1 MTALDQLQIESRA
14 LGWRAI
20 ALCVSA
26 LIIAFIV
33 WAYFS
38 SFDQFA
44 VAEGEVA
51 PSDKVKV
58 IQHLEGGVISQL
70 FVNDGQVVKQNDP
83 LVEVDLAI
91 SGTNKDEL
99 AAKLDGLVL
108 TRARLMAESNAQP
121 LALPDD
127 AAKRQPDQAA
137 AEMAT
142 FKARQVELENRLQS
156 DQDRINQADLAVKE
170 LLATNSATATDLDLS
185 RKNLAM
191 SADLLK
197 DGLTSKMDHLE
208 HEREEKLLEG
218 KYNTLQ
224 SSIPKAKAALA
235 EAQRDLDDT
244 RLKFHSDT
252 LQDLGN
258 VEQDIARTQQLLT
271 EAQNRASRRTIRSP
285 VNGIVKNMR
294 YHTIGGVI
302 GPGDPIMEIVPAD
315 ENLVIEARLN
325 PQDVGLVE
333 IGQPAR
339 IKVSAYDY
347 TKFGVLNGTLTY
359 VGADSVNDPKG
370 QPYFQVVIKPERSYY
385 GAAPG
390 QWPIR
395 PGMTASIDIR
405 TGSKTVLEYLLKPVI
420 RLRYDTLHER

>member
-1 MTALDQLQIESRA
+1 MTALDQLQVESRA

-20 ALCVSA
+20 ALCVAA
-26 LIIAFIV
+26 LLVAFLV
-33 WAYFS
+33 WAKFA

-58 IQHLEGGVISQL
+58 IQHLEGGVIAQL

-99 AAKLDGLVL
+99 AAKLDGLAL
-108 TRARLMAESNAQP
+108 SRARLMAESNAQP
-121 LALPDD
+121 LNLPDD
-127 AAKRQPDQAA
+127 VAKRRPDQAS
-137 AEMAT
+137 AETAT
-142 FKARQVELENRLQS
+142 YHARQVELENRLQS
-156 DQDRINQADLAVKE
+156 SQDRVNQADLAVKE
-170 LLATNSATATDLDLS
+170 LLATNSATATDLGLS

-224 SSIPKAKAALA
+224 SSVPKAKAALA

-244 RLKFHSDT
+244 KMKFHSDT

-258 VEQDIARTQQLLT
+258 VEQDIARTQELLS
-271 EAQNRASRRTIRSP
+271 EAQDRASRRTIRSP

-294 YHTIGGVI
+294 YHTLGGVI

-315 ENLVIEARLN
+315 ESLVIEARLN

-333 IGQPAR
+333 VGQPAR
-339 IKVSAYDY
+339 VKVSAYDY

-370 QPYFQVVIKPERSYY
+370 QPYFQVIIKPDRSYY
-385 GAAPG
+385 GTTPG
-390 QWPIR
+390 SWPIR
-395 PGMTASIDIR
+395 PGMTASVDIR

-420 RLRYDTLHER
+420 RMRYDALHER